1 VSVRGKEKSALKL
14 RFVVTALTLVL
25 FAIIVSFLAMKPVTY
40 TVNGSG
46 SLTILSV
53 VPCNVSGNPK
63 YSFELGEIV
72 NFKVTIACS
81 GSGMTNVLLCAN
93 IYDLSDA
100 PQGVAWSNVTV
111 SSGNSFFI
119 LSMTIPK
126 SAEVGNAAVY
136 VGAYTDWPQN
146 SGFPLCPEVS
156 AVFQIVPRALLGDV
170 TGPIPNVPDGKVNM
184 MDIAA
189 VISKL
194 GTMPS
199 SPNWNPNMDL
209 NKDGAVNLRDLY
221 IVLSN
226 ITR

>member
-1 VSVRGKEKSALKL
+1 MKV
-14 RFVVTALTLVL
+14 RFVVTPLTLVL
-25 FAIIVSFLAMKPVTY
+25 FAIIVSFLAVKPVTY

-53 VPCNVSGNPK
+53 VPCDVSGNPK
-63 YSFELGEIV
+63 YSFELGKVV
-72 NFKVTIACS
+72 NFKVTIDCS
-81 GSGMTNVLLCAN
+81 GSGMANVLLCAN
-93 IYDLSDA
+93 VYDLSGA
-100 PQGVAWSNVTV
+100 PQGSAWSNVTV
-111 SSGNSFFI
+111 SSGSSSFV
-119 LSMTIPK
+119 LGMTIPK

-146 SGFPLCPEVS
+146 NGFPLCPEVS

-189 VISKL
+189 VISKF
-194 GTMPS
+194 GTTPS

-209 NKDGAVNLRDLY
+209 NKDGAVNFRDLF

-226 ITR
+226 ITL

>member
-1 VSVRGKEKSALKL
+1 LKVK
-14 RFVVTALTLVL
+14 FVVTALTFVL

-53 VPCNVSGNPK
+53 VPCDVSGNPK
-63 YSFELGEIV
+63 YSFELGKVV
-72 NFKVTIACS
+72 NFKVTIDCS
-81 GSGMTNVLLCAN
+81 GSGIANVLLYAN
-93 IYDLSDA
+93 VYDLSNA
-100 PQGVAWSNVTV
+100 PQGFTWSNVSV
-111 SSGNSFFI
+111 SSGNSFFV
-119 LSMTIPK
+119 LSMTIPQ
-126 SAEVGNAAVY
+126 SAQVGNAAVY

-156 AVFQIVPRALLGDV
+156 AVFQIAPRALLGDV

-189 VISKL
+189 VISKF
-194 GTMPS
+194 GTTPS

>member
-1 VSVRGKEKSALKL
+1 LKVRF
-14 RFVVTALTLVL
+14 FVTPLTLVL
-25 FAIIVSFLAMKPVTY
+25 FAIIVSFLAVRPVTY

-53 VPCNVSGNPK
+53 VPCDVSGNPK
-63 YSFELGEIV
+63 YSFELGKVV
-72 NFKVTIACS
+72 NFKVTIDCS
-81 GSGMTNVLLCAN
+81 GSGMANVLLCAN
-93 IYDLSDA
+93 VYDLSGA
-100 PQGVAWSNVTV
+100 PQGSAWSNVTV
-111 SSGNSFFI
+111 SSGSSSFV
-119 LSMTIPK
+119 LGMTIPK

-136 VGAYTDWPQN
+136 VDAYTDWPQN
-146 SGFPLCPEVS
+146 NGFPLCPEVS

-189 VISKL
+189 VISKF
-194 GTMPS
+194 GTTPS

-209 NKDGAVNLRDLY
+209 NKDGAVNFRDLF

-226 ITR
+226 ITL

>member
-1 VSVRGKEKSALKL
+1 MKV

-25 FAIIVSFLAMKPVTY
+25 FAIIVSFFAMKPVAY

-53 VPCNVSGNPK
+53 VPCDVSGNPK
-63 YSFELGEIV
+63 YSFELGKV
-72 NFKVTIACS
+72 ANFKVTIDSS
-81 GSGMTNVLLCAN
+81 GSGMANVLLCAN
-93 IYDLSDA
+93 VYDLSGA
-100 PQGVAWSNVTV
+100 PQGSAWSNVTV
-111 SSGNSFFI
+111 SSGSSSFV
-119 LSMTIPK
+119 LGMTIPK

-156 AVFQIVPRALLGDV
+156 AVFQIAPRALLGDV

-189 VISKL
+189 VISKF
-194 GTMPS
+194 GTTPS

>member
-1 VSVRGKEKSALKL
+1 LKV

-25 FAIIVSFLAMKPVTY
+25 FAIIVSFFAMKPVAY

-53 VPCNVSGNPK
+53 VPCDVSGNPK
-63 YSFELGEIV
+63 YSFELGKV
-72 NFKVTIACS
+72 ANFKVTIGCS
-81 GSGMTNVLLCAN
+81 GSGMANVLLCAN
-93 IYDLSDA
+93 VYDLSDA

-111 SSGNSFFI
+111 SSGNSFFV

-146 SGFPLCPEVS
+146 SGFPLCMEVS

-189 VISKL
+189 VISKF
-194 GTMPS
+194 GTTPS

>member
-1 VSVRGKEKSALKL
+1 MKV
-14 RFVVTALTLVL
+14 RFVVTPLTLVL
-25 FAIIVSFLAMKPVTY
+25 FAIIVSFLAAKPVTY

-53 VPCNVSGNPK
+53 VPCDVSGNPK
-63 YSFELGEIV
+63 YSFELGKVV
-72 NFKVTIACS
+72 NFKVTIDCS
-81 GSGMTNVLLCAN
+81 GSGMANVLLCAN
-93 IYDLSDA
+93 VYDLSGA
-100 PQGVAWSNVTV
+100 PQGSVWSNVTV
-111 SSGNSFFI
+111 SSGSSSFV
-119 LSMTIPK
+119 LGMTIPK

-189 VISKL
+189 VISKF
-194 GTMPS
+194 GTTPS

-209 NKDGAVNLRDLY
+209 NKDGAVNFRDLF

-226 ITR
+226 ITL

>member
-1 VSVRGKEKSALKL
+1 MKV

-25 FAIIVSFLAMKPVTY
+25 FAIIVSFFAMKPVAY

-53 VPCNVSGNPK
+53 VPCDVSGNPK
-63 YSFELGEIV
+63 YSFELGKV
-72 NFKVTIACS
+72 ANFKVTIDSS
-81 GSGMTNVLLCAN
+81 GSGMANVLLCAN
-93 IYDLSDA
+93 VYDLSDA
-100 PQGVAWSNVTV
+100 PQGFTWSNVSV

-119 LSMTIPK
+119 LSMTIPQ
-126 SAEVGNAAVY
+126 SAAVGNAAVC

-146 SGFPLCPEVS
+146 GGFPLCPEVS

-170 TGPIPNVPDGKVNM
+170 TGPVPNVPDGKVNM

-189 VISKL
+189 VISKF
-194 GTMPS
+194 GTTPS
-199 SPNWNPNMDL
+199 SPNWNPNLDL